1 MSRTTDFLTC
11 FRRIIKLHEGLL
23 KEQICSKY
31 QLTLMEA
38 TIISFLMNN
47 PEKDTAADIAEL
59 RMLSKGNISQ
69 GVEGLIQK
77 SLLERKRDDTDRR
90 RIHLSLTPE
99 AEPIT
104 ASMEQIWRLFHDEI
118 FSGLTAEELAMFDKF
133 NGQIMENTK
142 KALADLPQRKE

>member
-11 FRRIIKLHEGLL
+11 FQRIIKLHENLL

-77 SLLERKRDDTDRR
+77 SLLERKRDEADRR
-90 RIHLSLTPE
+90 RIHLSLTPA

-104 ASMEQIWRLFHDEI
+104 VSMAQIWRLFHDEI